1 MAGVENITNEILR
14 DADENSA
21 GIIKEAED
29 KKAKLIEEAKAE
41 IEADSKKAQERT
53 AAEKSNLLERAKS
66 EAATNEKRAVLE
78 ARNEIITEV
87 LDKAYDKLLN
97 ESDSEYFSMIYSL
110 LEKNV
115 HAEKGKMQI
124 SDKDMQRLPS
134 DFKTKISEIASKKG
148 GELVLSDAPADIDA
162 GFVLSYGGIDEN
174 CSLKAIFNEKRT
186 ALSDIVYKRLWP
198 KES

>member
-14 DADENSA
+14 DAEENSA
-21 GIIKEAED
+21 GIIREAEE
-29 KKAKLIEEAKAE
+29 KKNSLIEEAKAK
-41 IEADSKKAQERT
+41 IEEDSKKAQERT
-53 AAEKSNLLERAKS
+53 AAEKKSFIERAKS
-66 EAATNEKRAVLE
+66 EAATNEKRAILE
-78 ARNEIITEV
+78 ARNEIITDI
-87 LDKAYDKLLN
+87 LDKAYEKLIN

-115 HAEKGKMQI
+115 HAEKGSMML
-124 SDKDMQRLPS
+124 SGNDMKRLPS
-134 DFKTKISEIASKKG
+134 DFEIKVSDIARKKG
-148 GELVLSDAPADIDA
+148 GELSLSKEEADIDA

-186 ALSDIVYKRLWP
+186 YLSDLVYKRLWP